1 MDFRR
6 LYGGLIIAAFLALP
20 LSLPFTVGAND
31 EEKWEQQVEE
41 SFYLGR
47 GMGRQ
52 LMTQE
57 EWLEHREKMRTLSPE
72 ECEGYRLEWHKRMMG
87 RARER
92 GITMPETPVLMAGA
106 WAPRVGGSAVTS
118 TRGQRL

>member
-92 GITMPETPVLMAGA
+92 GITMPETPGPHGRGMG
-106 WAPRVGGSAVTS
+106 PEGGWV
-118 TRGQRL
+118 RGYIY